1 MKLRLPIVLRL
12 CLLISQALP
21 AAAALTWSGGD
32 WNYTDPSWLDSGA
45 SMVFSPGD
53 SVEFTTAAAEKLVT
67 ITEAVEPGS
76 IVVSA
81 SGYQFTGS
89 GTITGSGALSIQQGG
104 SLLIS
109 ISNSFT
115 GGTQVEEGASLRL
128 ALYDSV
134 GTPSTS
140 ERALGSISGAGT
152 VEISF
157 LNEGTQASI
166 QGNSWAGFTGD
177 LYVEQGTIGLGRIP
191 NHSGPGG
198 NVQINADCLEIGSDG
213 KLVTTYSGGTASLST
228 GNVLSSDI
236 RTENGSV
243 IGNRDGHINW
253 TGDVYLNMADV
264 TAQTPVY
271 QSAAETEMSLYYG
284 KYVVWDGVVRGE
296 GTLRLTAG
304 VPDLSTDHRLVLTNS
319 ANTFSG
325 TYQVAG
331 NYLSTLALASADAA
345 STSSVELQSAN
356 ARLVLMA
363 SDAAI
368 QALNGT
374 QGVVQAEGTGDWT
387 LSVTSGDYSGI
398 IRDAGTPTAGLS
410 LGILKVGNGEL
421 LLSGPSCSYTGTTTV
436 NGGSIQ
442 YSGDASLASIDM
454 AGNGAVLQTGGNLS
468 LQSGA
473 GLSFNLENTSGASVE
488 IGGDF
493 QLAESTC
500 PVQLR
505 GYENLA
511 VGSYPLMRWSGSSSA
526 VDETFFLTGVSATDS
541 LVYSLSV
548 QENALQLQVKSL
560 NDVPWLWSGESATW
574 SDDSSAQWSNAS
586 AGGPAGQSV
595 TFSLL
600 DAGTVTINRVTPAA
614 VEVIGGEYTFI
625 SAGPDAAGVVSSGN
639 LTISGQDTV
648 LNLNLANPQLTGA
661 TYLQGGTLV
670 LGDAAA
676 LGESALHFNGGLLR
690 YAPGVTQDMST
701 AVSPA
706 STATVRVDTN
716 GNNVSWSSTAGV
728 MQALRSGVEKQ
739 GAGELALSWVAA
751 GETIT
756 SELNIIEGSLSLSK
770 TSGQGILLGRFSGTG
785 TLSLN
790 SPSGQ
795 LTVRGDNTG
804 FGGTIELT
812 GDGSSTGG
820 SVSFATGDA
829 LGGSSTLVRVMG
841 QRFWFGSN
849 TRTLANLEIVSGYST
864 ILDGSTGGRYVFSGS
879 VSGGGELSLNPSSHI
894 EMPGNLSD
902 FTGAFRHPGS
912 TTVGW
917 LLGGA
922 NVVGN
927 GILQCELNGAGSGI
941 TYTIWYSGETTFS
954 GAVTGQAGLRQRGSG
969 TLILTGENT
978 TTGTLQIDES
988 CEAQLGSATQTGL
1001 WSGNTLSG
1009 NGTFTLVNGALAT
1022 PLTSISGTLLADVAA
1037 GAQVDMG
1044 GMSGDALQR
1053 ITIGAGGQ
1061 LSGLAGDLNIGS
1073 GAGVASLE
1081 LTPGSANVGAAPIP
1095 ADGAQYMIEQGS
1107 GQLLIHDSATV
1118 TLDMETIRSLIQGKR
1133 QAVYIHITSGSI
1145 SLLNG
1150 ITADDLFSNS
1160 ATTPAALGL
1169 VVLGVEG
1176 GNIVLEG
1183 AVRDVY
1189 MVTENGD
1196 YPTVTTYD
1204 RLQPYLATFVD
1215 AGYELS
1221 LQLPGNNAQQAWVN
1235 NLLGPG
1241 DFSVANSEPAS
1252 GIVRVLLNNA
1262 VLGAVDGDLTPGE
1275 EMQINTANTELQG
1288 NITAGQGVQL
1298 VKTGSGTFTLGG
1310 QLEADWFEIDEGTVR
1325 LQGSGSRINTL
1336 HGMGSLQLEAGS
1348 SLEIN
1353 ADSLGF
1359 TGELSGS
1366 GTLVLNGTMR
1376 GAGSVGAL
1384 NGSGS
1389 MLSDGATF
1397 EVMNTRNSIFS
1408 GSLMAG
1414 TSPGLL
1420 QVDAGTGSFTMQRV
1434 QGASAWSVQN
1444 RGALVLDQS
1453 GESANATLTL
1463 GSLRLLDG
1471 SITTIVLNTDID
1483 MQVFHFSSLKV
1494 EDGAAVTLQSTGG
1507 QRLETAGDGTVVL
1520 GRVADAQ
1527 LGADALVPLN
1537 LAGATPFSGI
1547 ESAWLTVEQGR
1558 LVLHVLRSEV
1568 NGYRSLAHSHNARA
1582 GAGMLWHLPN
1592 QVLNAA
1598 PDLREVT
1605 AALNAMLDS
1614 GRKEGADRLLSAVAG
1629 AGTAVLGAAVM
1640 GDIERQLKA
1649 IRNRTTSMGVDSGT
1663 VPDEMPLLNA
1673 WIHAEGDRSELD
1685 ADGTAAGYTLS
1696 TWGGTVGCDADVSS
1710 CWTVGL
1716 ALTAMYGDLQ
1726 GESPDHAEGD
1736 ANTFYLSLFA
1746 RYAARRWTHTLVAAA
1761 GLADISLKRHLYYPG
1776 GSYRTRGETNGVMA
1790 GLLYEV
1796 GYVIP
1801 LDEDNQAC
1809 IQPIANLSYRHASV
1823 DSYREHGSDAALR
1836 VGSQRMNVLTIG
1848 LGARAQTYALE
1859 STYNR
1864 SCLLEARALLKLD
1877 AGDRRSS
1884 DSVELL
1890 AAPTRRGHLRSADTG
1905 RVGMEL
1911 GAGITVP
1918 IGVDAGSLFL
1928 DAGFEMR
1935 SEQTELNAVL
1945 GYRVNF

>member
-21 AAAALTWSGGD
+21 AAAALTWSGGE

-104 SLLIS
+104 SLLVA

-115 GGTQVEEGASLRL
+115 GGTQVAEGASLRL

-134 GTPSTS
+134 GTTSTS

-166 QGNSWAGFTGD
+166 QGDSWADFTGD

-198 NVQINADCLEIGSDG
+198 NVQINADCIEIGSDG
-213 KLVTTYSGGTASLST
+213 QLVTTYSGGTASLST
-228 GNVLSSDI
+228 GNALSSDI

-271 QSAAETEMSLYYG
+271 QSAAGTEMSLYYG

-304 VPDLSTDHRLVLTNS
+304 VPDSSTDHRLVLTNS

-331 NYLSTLALASADAA
+331 NYLSTLALASAGAA
-345 STSSVELQSAN
+345 SASSVELQSAN

-363 SDAAI
+363 SDAAL

-374 QGVVQAEGTGDWT
+374 QGVVQAEGAGTWT
-387 LSVTSGDYSGI
+387 LTVASGDYSGI
-398 IRDAGTPTAGLS
+398 IRDAGTPAAGLS
-410 LGILKVGNGEL
+410 LGILKVGNGVL
-421 LLSGPSCSYTGTTTV
+421 ALSGPSCSYTGTTTV

-493 QLAESTC
+493 QLAESAC
-500 PVQLR
+500 AVQLR

-511 VGSYPLMRWSGSSSA
+511 VGSYPLMRWIGSSSA
-526 VDETFFLTGVSATDS
+526 VDETFSLTGVSATDS

-560 NDVPWLWSGESATW
+560 NDVPWLWSGGSATW

-595 TFSLL
+595 TFSLR

-614 VEVIGGEYTFI
+614 VEIIGGEYTFI

-670 LGDAAA
+670 LGAAAA

-690 YAPGVTQDMST
+690 YAAGLTQDMSA

-728 MQALRSGVEKQ
+728 MQALRSGIEKQ
-739 GAGELALSWVAA
+739 GAGALALSWVAA

-756 SELNIIEGSLSLSK
+756 SDLNIKEGTLSLSK
-770 TSGQGILLGRFSGTG
+770 TSGQGILIGSFSGTG

-804 FGGTIELT
+804 FGGTIELP
-812 GDGSSTGG
+812 GDGSSTSG
-820 SVSFATGDA
+820 SVSFGTGA
-829 LGGSSTLVRVMG
+829 AMGGSNTLVRAMG

-849 TRTLANLEIVSGYST
+849 TSTAANLEIVTGYST
-864 ILDGSTGGRYVFSGS
+864 YMDGSTGGQYVFTGS
-879 VSGGGELSLNPSSHI
+879 VSGGGDLLLKPSSHI
-894 EMPGNLSD
+894 EMTGNLSE
-902 FTGAFRHPGS
+902 FTGKFQHPGNTAVS
-912 TTVGW
+912 W
-917 LLGGA
+917 RLGGE
-922 NVVGN
+922 NVTGS

-941 TYTIWYSGETTFS
+941 TYTVWYSGETTFS

-978 TTGTLQIDES
+978 TTGALQIDES
-988 CEAQLGSATQTGL
+988 CEARLGSATQAGL

-1061 LSGLAGDLNIGS
+1061 LSGLVGDLNIGTS
-1073 GAGVASLE
+1073 DGAASLQ
-1081 LTPGSANVGAAPIP
+1081 LTPGAANVGATPIP
-1095 ADGAQYMIEQGS
+1095 GGGSQYMIEQGS
-1107 GQLLIHDSATV
+1107 GQLLIHESAAV
-1118 TLDMETIRSLIQGKR
+1118 TLDMETIKSLIQGKR
-1133 QAVYIHITSGSI
+1133 QAMYIYITSGSI

-1150 ITADDLFSNS
+1150 MTADALFANS
-1160 ATTPAALGL
+1160 ATSPSALGL
-1169 VVLGVEG
+1169 VVLGVED

-1235 NLLGPG
+1235 NLLGAG
-1241 DFSVANSEPAS
+1241 DFSVANSEPTS

-1262 VLGAVDGDLTPGE
+1262 VLGEVDGVLTPGQE
-1275 EMQINTANTELQG
+1275 TQINTANTELQG

-1310 QLEADWFEIDEGTVR
+1310 QLVADWFEIDEGTVR

-1483 MQVFHFSSLKV
+1483 MQVFHFSLLQV

-1507 QRLETAGDGTVVL
+1507 LMLETAGDGTVDL
-1520 GRVADAQ
+1520 GSAGDAQ

-1537 LAGATPFSGI
+1537 LAGAPFSGI

-1558 LVLHVLRSEV
+1558 LVLHVLRSEA
-1568 NGYRSLAHSHNARA
+1568 NGYSSLAHSHNARA

-1614 GRKEGADRLLSAVAG
+1614 GRTTGADRLLAAVAG
-1629 AGTAVLGAAVM
+1629 AGTAVLGAAVV

-1685 ADGTAAGYTLS
+1685 ADGTSAGYTLS

-1710 CWTVGL
+1710 CWTAGL

-1726 GESPDHAEGD
+1726 GDSPDHAEGD

-1761 GLADISLKRHLYYPG
+1761 GIADISLKRHLYYPG
-1776 GSYRTRGETNGVMA
+1776 GSYRTRGETDGVMA

-1836 VGSQRMNVLTIG
+1836 VGSQRMDVLTFG
-1848 LGARAQTYALE
+1848 LGARAQSYALE

-1877 AGDRRSS
+1877 AGDHRSS
-1884 DSVELL
+1884 DSVALL
-1890 AAPTRRGHLRSADTG
+1890 AAPSRRGHLRSADAG

-1911 GAGITVP
+1911 GAGITIP